1 MCSPP
6 MQERQ
11 HRRDLF
17 RLGATRRT
25 QRARARF
32 DDGYARIG
40 CVSAARAAASSS
52 PARQAS
58 TAASMADK
66 TMPIEE
72 MTTARGDAEAASS
85 GRTPSS
91 SATRWSAEIGGD
103 VGVQVEGDHAVAVF
117 EQIFRRGPAN
127 ARSRSGDEIRAHW
140 MIDVHHGRRCSAR
153 SVSSLRPRGAVA
165 FTVTLTNVQL
175 FDQMTNRADA
185 DLRANKVV
193 RCGIDVERC
202 LAEQRLHSLY
212 GRERRRQLS
221 ARMLVS
227 PSPTSDMHV
236 VQALYTAGPTH
247 THTDGAVPKPGRER
261 YAPGRPMMSERSTVV
276 SKNIV
281 AVCVDAN
288 AGDSHCL
295 SASTIS
301 PSFTATSTSN
311 PSPSAADDRAVT
323 RARSTIPIPVHH
335 RGRGRARSRRRS
347 LLRRNGLRRDARV
360 PDRRS
365 RSGTTPQT
373 AQQSVHD
380 LAMAVTDQRRRGT
393 DRCSSDERRDR
404 VAEPTD
410 RSANQTCTGRHG
422 HVQCPKTSVTLV
434 REEQPVRA
442 DDRVGIGCRNPDRVG
457 GREAGGLRR

>member
-1 MCSPP
+1 MGRRQRSPGLP
-6 MQERQ
+6 DVVAADDGVGAAIDEQHLTGDQCVLRRCQERQ

-153 SVSSLRPRGAVA
+153 SVSSLRPRGAGRVH
-165 FTVTLTNVQL
+165 
-175 FDQMTNRADA
+175 RDA
-185 DLRANKVV
+185 DECTAVRSDDEPSGRGPARQQGRSVRHRCRALPGGAAIAFPV
-193 RCGIDVERC
+193 RPRTPPPAERTNAR
-202 LAEQRLHSLY
+202 LAESNERHVCRTSPVYRRPNTHSHRWRRAKTWT
-212 GRERRRQLS
+212 GEVCAGPADDVRAFDCCVEEHRRRLRGCQRWRQPLS
-221 ARMLVS
+221 VGVDDFAIL
-227 PSPTSDMHV
+227 H
-236 VQALYTAGPTH
+236 
-247 THTDGAVPKPGRER
+247 R
-261 YAPGRPMMSERSTVV
+261 Y
-276 SKNIV
+276 
-281 AVCVDAN
+281 VD
-288 AGDSHCL
+288 
-295 SASTIS
+295 
-301 PSFTATSTSN
+301 
-311 PSPSAADDRAVT
+311 
-323 RARSTIPIPVHH
+323 
-335 RGRGRARSRRRS
+335 
-347 LLRRNGLRRDARV
+347 
-360 PDRRS
+360 
-365 RSGTTPQT
+365 Q
-373 AQQSVHD
+373 
-380 LAMAVTDQRRRGT
+380 
-393 DRCSSDERRDR
+393 
-404 VAEPTD
+404 
-410 RSANQTCTGRHG
+410 
-422 HVQCPKTSVTLV
+422 
-434 REEQPVRA
+434 
-442 DDRVGIGCRNPDRVG
+442 
-457 GREAGGLRR
+457 